1 MMSENLDYMGS
12 SVFFFFK
19 EGKALPPYISIE
31 KENIYRALSNKRAQ
45 KRSYV

>member
-12 SVFFFFK
+12 SVFFFK